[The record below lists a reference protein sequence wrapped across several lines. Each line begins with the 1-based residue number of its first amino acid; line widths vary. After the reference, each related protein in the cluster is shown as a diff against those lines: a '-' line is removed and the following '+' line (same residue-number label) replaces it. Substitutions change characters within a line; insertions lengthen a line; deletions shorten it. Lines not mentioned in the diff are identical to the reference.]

1 MSEPSIIN
9 FRENGTWDD
18 FIKVSHP
25 NALNFNNT
33 TVEFTQT
40 TDIPRITVCNNAELY
55 LQGGV
60 HVNPYFRFN
69 GNADDGSVTRVD
81 ISGNIYSNN
90 VQLFCDQFTSDGGK
104 VAVSMSLHGF
114 WGASYA
120 ALGGNLGFD
129 FDAPSMPV
137 DKPGNA
143 SQEKAK
149 DAWLAIDSS
158 KTSHLPSIVFSST
171 GIHYGVDS
179 LMCCSTDKG
188 WVIHEIASFEL
199 ASKVIEEST
208 EIRQF
213 CAYKDTHIRPNCRC
227 ALYDALLLIGDPL
240 ATAYYLKAHPSL
252 KHLVPTAVE
261 NVPVKHM
268 EGILEEKVIAI
279 TQKYD
284 TRDKLVEYVK
294 ENILIREDFKA
305 HLNQYGVGDSHDLC
319 YPHNNKG

>member
-1 MSEPSIIN
+1 MPEPSIIN
-9 FRENGTWDD
+9 FRKNGTWDD
-18 FIKVSHP
+18 FIKVTHP
-25 NALNFNNT
+25 DALNFKNT
-33 TVEFTQT
+33 TVEFTQP

-69 GNADDGSVTRVD
+69 GNADGGSGTRVD

-104 VAVSMSLHGF
+104 VAVSMSLRGF

-120 ALGGNLGFD
+120 TLGGNLGFD

-149 DAWLAIDSS
+149 DAWLAIGSS
-158 KTSHLPSIVFSST
+158 KTPHLPSIVFSST

-179 LMCCSTDKG
+179 LMYCGTDKG
-188 WVIHEIASFEL
+188 WVIHGIASFEL

-213 CAYKDTHIRPNCRC
+213 CAYKDAHIRPNCRC
-227 ALYDALLLIGDPL
+227 ALYDALLLTGDPL
-240 ATAYYLKAHPSL
+240 STAYYLKAHPSL
-252 KHLVPTAVE
+252 EHLAPVTVE

-268 EGILEEKVIAI
+268 EELLEEKVRSIV
-279 TQKYD
+279 QKYD

-294 ENILIREDFKA
+294 ENILIREDFKE
-305 HLNQYGVGDSHDLC
+305 HLSKYGVGDPRDLC